1 MYNVSL
7 HAAANKRFI
16 CVTVVQLMVLLVLFT
31 QTVSFLILKNTMFK
45 NQFLT
50 FFRDKTAGPEAKEIK
65 QIPFL
70 SYNIAKI
77 FFCEMETKKL
87 KINPRQ
93 EIGLLRI

>member
-1 MYNVSL
+1 MS
-7 HAAANKRFI
+7 
-16 CVTVVQLMVLLVLFT
+16 FT
-31 QTVSFLILKNTMFK
+31 ILKSFLILKNTVFK

-50 FFRDKTAGPEAKEIK
+50 LFHDKTAGPEAKEIK

-70 SYNIAKI
+70 SYNITKM